1 MSGMSILHSRFDLAL
16 KAIHSYLDIIAAAE
30 RSSGGYRLSAQERG
44 DLLSILTPAANA
56 VNNRYI
62 YSPHVD
68 SAAIGEF
75 LRKQH
80 RDDWDECRKAVTA
93 AELKIRS
100 SAEPLE
106 GADMP
111 AIRYVL
117 DALDAQRSYL
127 SARIG
132 GGC

>member
-1 MSGMSILHSRFDLAL
+1 MSGMGILHSRFDSAL
-16 KAIHSYLDIIAAAE
+16 WAIHSYLDIIEAAE
-30 RSSGGYRLSAQERG
+30 RSRGGYRLSAKERG
-44 DLLSILTPAANA
+44 DLLSILAPAASA
-56 VNNRYI
+56 VHNRYI

-68 SAAIGEF
+68 AAAIAEF
-75 LRKQH
+75 LKRH
-80 RDDWDECRKAVTA
+80 RDDRGECRKAVTA
-93 AELKIRS
+93 AELKIRQ

-106 GADMP
+106 RADMP

>member
-1 MSGMSILHSRFDLAL
+1 MD
-16 KAIHSYLDIIAAAE
+16 AAAI
-30 RSSGGYRLSAQERG
+30 A
-44 DLLSILTPAANA
+44 
-56 VNNRYI
+56 
-62 YSPHVD
+62 
-68 SAAIGEF
+68 EF
-75 LRKQH
+75 LKRH
-80 RDDWDECRKAVTA
+80 RDDRDECRKAVTA
-93 AELKIRS
+93 AELKIRQ

-106 GADMP
+106 RADMR